1 MVSQPLWDHSSL
13 CVAVTETIIIMAAVT
28 DAVQDV
34 AVKPVSEICA
44 SDQSEAGREG

>member
-1 MVSQPLWDHSSL
+1 VVSQPLWDHSSL
-13 CVAVTETIIIMAAVT
+13 CVAVT